1 MRNQIRPEF
10 LSLADLL
17 HKRLFNIPD
26 YQRAYS
32 WTHRERKDLF
42 DDITNVQKEG
52 RDYSHFMSTI
62 VCLRQ
67 DEVQLGTDRF
77 IKLDIVDG
85 QQRLTTLIILLKA
98 ISQAL
103 DRKDK
108 GQKKLFQELS
118 NLLVKGSDDLLLLQT
133 NHDTSYYFANYM
145 RAGGAPSPAEAKTLA
160 DEELLDAI
168 QDCKQYVEDWRKK
181 TNLIDL
187 AVLIKNQL
195 FFILHEVPDEKVVH
209 TVFEVLNS
217 RGMEVVWL
225 DRLKSILMKLIFS
238 IKNVNHV
245 AQIRE
250 LYTTWRDI
258 YQTIG
263 LHQGL
268 NTEALRFAATLY
280 SSDVPSRPLGEREAV
295 DLLRLKAKEGGA
307 KEIQKIAYWLLKVTK
322 ACDAIISNSR
332 QNAVTRIAQAR
343 LLAVA
348 IRLGKFEEVDRE
360 KLLDAWERV
369 SFRIYGL
376 HDKDARTGVGDY
388 CRLSWDILRSDL
400 SPEDTLIRIRELGKN
415 YPIEEAIDRLRGAD
429 CYHDWMNELRYF
441 LYCYEEHLLRKSK
454 KAINPKWTSNWDDIW
469 AKNASQSIEH
479 IEPQSKGSKDTHG
492 LGNLM
497 LLPPNINSKLQ
508 AKAPEEKV
516 SHYEDT
522 GFLHAAK
529 VVELL
534 KKDSRWSKKT
544 RKEREKELLDWA
556 KSRWT
561 DG

>member
-133 NHDTSYYFANYM
+133 NHDTSNYFANYM

-209 TVFEVLNS
+209 TVFEVL
-217 RGMEVVWL
+217 VWL

-388 CRLSWDILRSDL
+388 
-400 SPEDTLIRIRELGKN
+400 
-415 YPIEEAIDRLRGAD
+415 YPVTV
-429 CYHDWMNELRYF
+429 N
-441 LYCYEEHLLRKSK
+441 
-454 KAINPKWTSNWDDIW
+454 
-469 AKNASQSIEH
+469 
-479 IEPQSKGSKDTHG
+479 
-492 LGNLM
+492 
-497 LLPPNINSKLQ
+497 
-508 AKAPEEKV
+508 
-516 SHYEDT
+516 
-522 GFLHAAK
+522 
-529 VVELL
+529 
-534 KKDSRWSKKT
+534 
-544 RKEREKELLDWA
+544 
-556 KSRWT
+556 
-561 DG
+561 